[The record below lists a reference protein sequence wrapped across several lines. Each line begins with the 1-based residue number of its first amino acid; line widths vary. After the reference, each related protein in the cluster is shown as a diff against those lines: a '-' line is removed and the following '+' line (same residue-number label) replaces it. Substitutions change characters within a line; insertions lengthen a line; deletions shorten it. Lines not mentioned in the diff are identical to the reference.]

1 MIVRS
6 KAFLSLPNL
15 AMVGA
20 LVCGVLLVLSVTGP
34 TPVLQQVLGMSSVHA
49 STLPRLVSVVV
60 SPRTATFSPRV
71 TVVIAGGGVTFAN
84 RLATPLLVRSA
95 AHDPAQFAV
104 RIAARGQAIV
114 RLVRPGLYHYYDALT
129 ARPRHMVAGND
140 VIVNAAG
147 AGPPRQGWIAV
158 LVAVPGLHQQLVV
171 PPAHDLFAPKV
182 VVGVVGSTITV
193 SNHDSDA
200 HNFVVDPA
208 SPTGAAF
215 IINGTDA
222 EPPHGWRR
230 SLVVQQPG
238 LYHVYCTMH
247 TRVVGTQD
255 GWHVV
260 VPRPIASGYKDH
272 DPMEAWVVVLP
283 ANTTT

>member
-1 MIVRS
+1 MIPRS
-6 KAFLSLPNL
+6 KAFFALPNL

-34 TPVLQQVLGMSSVHA
+34 HPVLQRVLGLSSIQA

-60 SPRTATFSPRV
+60 APRTATFSPRV
-71 TVVIAGGGVTFAN
+71 AVVTLGGGVTFTN
-84 RLATPLLVRSA
+84 RLAAPLLVRSA
-95 AHDPAQFAV
+95 ARDPARFAV
-104 RIAARGQAIV
+104 RIAAHGHATV

-129 ARPRHMVAGND
+129 ARAGHAVAGND
-140 VIVNAAG
+140 VIVSTAG

-158 LVAVPGLHQQLVV
+158 LAAIPGLHQQLVV

-182 VVGVVGSTITV
+182 LVGVVGSTITV

-222 EPPHGWRR
+222 EPPKGWRR

-260 VPRPIASGYKDH
+260 VPRSNASGYKGH
-272 DPMEAWVVVLP
+272 DPMEAWIVVLA
-283 ANTTT
+283 ANATT

>member
-1 MIVRS
+1 MIRRS
-6 KAFLSLPNL
+6 KVFHSLPNL

-34 TPVLQQVLGMSSVHA
+34 TPVLQRVLGISSVHA
-49 STLPRLVSVVV
+49 STLPRLVTVVV
-60 SPRTATFSPRV
+60 SPRTATFSPRA
-71 TVVIAGGGVTFAN
+71 TVVTLGGGVTFTN
-84 RLATPLLVRSA
+84 RLAAPLLVRSA

-104 RIAARGQAIV
+104 RIAARGHATV

-129 ARPRHMVAGND
+129 ARSAHAVAGND
-140 VIVNAAG
+140 VIVNTAG
-147 AGPPRQGWIAV
+147 AAPPRQGWIAV
-158 LVAVPGLHQQLVV
+158 LAAVPGLHQQLVV
-171 PPAHDLFAPKV
+171 PTAHDLFAPKV
-182 VVGVVGSTITV
+182 LVAVVGSTITV

-200 HNFVVDPA
+200 HNFVVDPV
-208 SPTGAAF
+208 SPAGGAF

-222 EPPHGWRR
+222 EPPYGWRR
-230 SLVVQQPG
+230 SLVVRQPG

-260 VPRPIASGYKDH
+260 VPRPNASGYKDH
-272 DPMEAWVVVLP
+272 DPMEAWIVVLP
-283 ANTTT
+283 ANATT